1 VLRLGQYW
9 DYGTKAWTGVEGGTF
24 KGELGVGA
32 AAVDWDGDGDLDLVL
47 GSNSGGLYLR
57 INEGTPTKHAFASES
72 VQLTC
77 DSGPLKNTGGH
88 AIPTIADWDGDG
100 LFDILTGGANGGVV
114 WMRNVGKKGA
124 PAFERAETI
133 VAPRG
138 TPSTNDGPTWPADR
152 TQVHVAD
159 YDGDGLL
166 DLLVGDYAA
175 GGGTKLD
182 EMHGWVWLFR
192 RRAPTGR

>member
-9 DYGTKAWTGVEGGTF
+9 DYDAKKWAGVEGGKF
-24 KGELGVGA
+24 KNELGIGA

-57 INEGTPTKHAFASES
+57 INEGTPTKHAFATES
-72 VQLTC
+72 VQLLT
-77 DSGPLKNTGGH
+77 DGAPLKNTGGD

-100 LFDILTGGANGGVV
+100 LFDILTGGAQGGVV

-124 PAFERAETI
+124 PKFERAATLVEQRG
-133 VAPRG
+133 ALDSDGGPR
-138 TPSTNDGPTWPADR
+138 WPAER

-166 DLLVGDYAA
+166 DLLVGDHAA
-175 GGGTKLD
+175 GGATKID
-182 EMHGWVWLFR
+182 QWHGWVWFFR
-192 RRAPTGR
+192 RRPPTRR

>member
-9 DYGTKAWTGVEGGTF
+9 DYDAKKWAGVKGGKF
-24 KGELGVGA
+24 EKELGVGA

-57 INEGTPTKHAFASES
+57 LNEGTPTKPAYATES
-72 VQLTC
+72 VQLLTA
-77 DSGPLKNTGGH
+77 DGSPLRGNGGD

-100 LFDILTGGANGGVV
+100 LFDILTGGSNGGVV

-124 PAFERAETI
+124 PAFARAEVLI
-133 VAPRG
+133 EPRG
-138 TPSTNDGPTWPADR
+138 AAPTNGEPAWPAQR

-159 YDGDGLL
+159 YDGDGVL
-166 DLLVGDYAA
+166 DLLVGDYSDDAS
-175 GGGTKLD
+175 GKREG
-182 EMHGWVWLFR
+182 MHGWVWLFR
-192 RRAPTGR
+192 RRPPGR